1 MEGEYL
7 ELSPFS
13 YHFHTVPYNSYPSP
27 LEAIRFLTK
36 IKKYI
41 NLVKVKNS
49 QQGITKYLY
58 SLKKK
63 KKKTLVTKT
72 LGIFP
77 SILL

>member
-1 MEGEYL
+1 MEGNYF
-7 ELSPFS
+7 ELNQF
-13 YHFHTVPYNSYPSP
+13 PYNSYPSP

-41 NLVKVKNS
+41 NSVKVKNS

-63 KKKTLVTKT
+63 KNTCD
-72 LGIFP
+72 
-77 SILL
+77 